1 MPFFVPNCAG
11 AKLIPEYWTNSFLD
25 RRDAVPANL
34 ALITSIANQLLQAS
48 ASTAPQASENVLAQL
63 VDYFDLHYA
72 FLRHSDHEVR
82 ASMLAAEWPRR
93 TDVARPDPFAVV
105 SFTSN
110 HPALALCD
118 DGKDLVTVHR
128 NYDDGTY
135 RCPLTAGTR
144 SGPPIVAAA
153 PLVSGALTTGVL
165 GFVKCRGRK
174 WRSEAKQTLTTVA
187 SLFAQFQARINAEER
202 LRHLADHDDLTGL
215 RNRRALL
222 AHLEERLGPQQAG
235 PVAVLYIDLDRLKAI
250 NDSLGHAAGDW
261 FIRGF
266 ADRLSACA
274 ENQGMVA
281 RLGGD
286 EFVVVPDQPM
296 TTRAA
301 ELFADRIRKTVD
313 GRLTIE
319 ARTVTR
325 TVSIGVAAGT
335 PGRDGGT
342 DVLRR
347 ADEAVLAAKRAG
359 GNQVVAASDNS
370 LKKLF
375 RNDIQDQLHG
385 GVRNDALLL
394 RYLPEIDLWTGA
406 IVGTEALVRWRH
418 PARGVLLPDSFIG
431 VAESMNLAGELD
443 RWVLRT
449 ACADFV
455 GWRSRGLGMGA
466 SLRVNVSPLQ
476 LTTTGFVQMVADTVA
491 EFGMDD
497 GSLCLEITERAV
509 VNDIDS
515 STRTLTRLKDLGVQV
530 SIDDF
535 GTGYAVLSHLKTL
548 PVDMLKINPR
558 FVRDLGSN
566 ANDVAIVRAIIGL
579 AEAFN
584 LELVAEG
591 VETASA
597 AKALMRHGCRRAQG
611 YLISRPVA
619 RDAMAELLASRRMP
633 MRFLTDDQAL
643 TRAVI

>member
-1 MPFFVPNCAG
+1 
-11 AKLIPEYWTNSFLD
+11 
-25 RRDAVPANL
+25 VPANL

-48 ASTAPQASENVLAQL
+48 ASTAPQASEKVLAQL
-63 VDYFDLHYA
+63 VDYFDLRYA
-72 FLRHSDHEVR
+72 FLRYSDHNIR
-82 ASMLAAEWPRR
+82 ASVLAAEWPHR
-93 TDVARPDPFAVV
+93 TDVAQPDPFAVV
-105 SFTSN
+105 AFSN
-110 HPALALCD
+110 DHPALALCD
-118 DGKDLVTVHR
+118 NGKELVTVDR
-128 NYDDGTY
+128 NYDDGTS
-135 RCPLTAGTR
+135 RCPLTTGTR
-144 SGPPIVAAA
+144 SGPPMVAAA
-153 PLVSGALTTGVL
+153 PLIAGTLTTGVL
-165 GFVKCRGRK
+165 GFVKGRGRR
-174 WRSEAKQTLTTVA
+174 WRAEARHTLTTVA
-187 SLFAQFQARINAEER
+187 SLFAQFQARVTAEER

-222 AHLEERLGPQQAG
+222 AHLQNRLMPQQSG

-274 ENQGMVA
+274 GSQGMVA

-296 TTRAA
+296 TKNAA
-301 ELFADRIRKTVD
+301 GLFADRIRKTVQD
-313 GRLTIE
+313 RLTIE
-319 ARTVTR
+319 AQTVTR
-325 TVSIGVAAGT
+325 TVSIGVAAGI
-335 PGRDGGT
+335 PGRDSGT

-359 GNQVVAASDNS
+359 GNQTVVASDNS
-370 LKKLF
+370 LKQLF
-375 RNDIQDQLHG
+375 RNDIQGHLRG
-385 GVRNDALLL
+385 GVSNDALML

-406 IVGTEALVRWRH
+406 IVATEALVRWRH

-431 VAESMNLAGELD
+431 VAESMNLAGDLD

-455 GWRSRGLGMGA
+455 GWRSRGLGVGA

-476 LTTTGFVQMVADTVA
+476 LTTTGFVQMIADTVA

-509 VNDIDS
+509 VNDVDS
-515 STRTLTRLKDLGVQV
+515 TTRTLTKVKDLGVEV

-548 PVDMLKINPR
+548 PVDVLKINPR
-558 FVRDLGSN
+558 FVRELGSN
-566 ANDVAIVRAIIGL
+566 TNDLAIVRAIIGL

-597 AKALMRHGCRRAQG
+597 AKALMHHGCRRAQG

-619 RDAMAELLASRRMP
+619 SDAMAELLASRRMP
-633 MRFLTDDQAL
+633 MPFLTDDQAL